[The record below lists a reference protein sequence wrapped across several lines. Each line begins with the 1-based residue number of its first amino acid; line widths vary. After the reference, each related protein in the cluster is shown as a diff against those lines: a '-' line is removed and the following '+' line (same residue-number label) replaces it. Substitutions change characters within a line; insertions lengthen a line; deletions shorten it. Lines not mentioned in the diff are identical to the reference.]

1 VTARSRSVLLL
12 AVGTAV
18 TLQFGLHA
26 VAPALPLVQEVFAIG
41 DFQVAWLTSAYVL
54 PGVLLA
60 VPLGVLADLWGRRPV
75 LIGAGLLYG
84 VVGSAQAFAPTYEW
98 LIAGRLVQGVAF
110 AALMPLTVTLIGD
123 AYEGIA
129 QVRGQ
134 ARRQI
139 AMALANLT
147 FPVIG
152 AQLALLS
159 WSFPFAIQG
168 LMVVPAFVALAVLDS
183 GKPLGMERVGYAGRA
198 LRSVVRKGFPSV
210 LLLGFVRF
218 VGKFSL
224 IGYLPIHLSR
234 ELELPLSTIG
244 VVMGLATGLGFASAS
259 VTARLVERSVPS
271 WVSTIALSVG
281 GVGLLSF
288 AGASSISLV
297 FATAVGV
304 GLADGFVAVLQS
316 AYAARGTPDDVRAG
330 LVAVNGTA
338 RNGGKFV
345 GPIVVGAL
353 AGWVGIDGGLAVVGC
368 LLILS
373 AFLLRP
379 GLSRFDARIQGR
391 SPMKEAS

>member
-1 VTARSRSVLLL
+1 MTARSRSVLLL

-26 VAPALPLVQEVFAIG
+26 VAPALPLVQEVFAID
-41 DFQVAWLTSAYVL
+41 DFRVAWLTSAYVL

-183 GKPLGMERVGYAGRA
+183 GKPVGMERVGYAGRA

-259 VTARLVERSVPS
+259 VTARLVERLVPS
-271 WVSTIALSVG
+271 WVSTVALSVG

-288 AGASSISLV
+288 AGAPSISLV

-391 SPMKEAS
+391 SPIKEAP